1 MNRTLRVLLL
11 VVVLITLTATAG
23 ALALGGEGGADP
35 EEANN
40 PERVVELL
48 DNAGISTDASA
59 LTGLAETYG
68 MGGAVRILAFADAA
82 GVDPADITAM
92 RDDGMGWGEIR
103 RELDIDIGPGIGW
116 IMSGRGQDQADAAKS
131 QGPGNGRGWGP
142 GGNPNKPDEPE
153 GE

>member
-1 MNRTLRVLLL
+1 MNRTLRLLLL

-35 EEANN
+35 EEASN
-40 PERVVELL
+40 PDRVVELL
-48 DNAGISTDASA
+48 DDAGISTDASA
-59 LTGLAETYG
+59 LTGLAESYG
-68 MGGAVRILAFADAA
+68 MGGAVRVLAFADAA
-82 GVDPADITAM
+82 GVDPSEITAM
-92 RDDGMGWGEIR
+92 RDAGMGWRQIA
-103 RELDIDIGPGIGW
+103 RELGIDIGPGIGW
-116 IMSGRGQDQADAAKS
+116 IMSGNGQDQADSAK

>member
-1 MNRTLRVLLL
+1 VNRTLRLLLL

-23 ALALGGEGGADP
+23 ALALGGEGEAADP
-35 EEANN
+35 EDANN
-40 PERVVELL
+40 PERVVGLL
-48 DNAGISTDASA
+48 DNAGIATDASA

-82 GVDPADITAM
+82 GVDPAEVTAL
-92 RDDGMGWGEIR
+92 RDAGMGWR
-103 RELDIDIGPGIGW
+103 QVARELGIDLGPGIGW
-116 IMSGRGQDQADAAKS
+116 IMSGNGQADKDKGP
-131 QGPGNGRGWGP
+131 GPGNGWGP